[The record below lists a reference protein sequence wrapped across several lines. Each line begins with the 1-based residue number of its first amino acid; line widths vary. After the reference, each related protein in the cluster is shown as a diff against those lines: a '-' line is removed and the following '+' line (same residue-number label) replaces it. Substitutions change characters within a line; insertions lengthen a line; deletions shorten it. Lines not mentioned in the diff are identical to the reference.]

1 MELKQTTGRM
11 NRHFV
16 LILGRILSALLV
28 IIALPVTQMVA
39 GAVFRGDG
47 QLKTNL
53 FIPLTFIGLGAGAVY
68 MATGCLFHRRLRR
81 RRTKTL
87 VYTEMILLGLFLGL
101 LTFVGVSA
109 QYPEKPP
116 PPGKTR

>member
-1 MELKQTTGRM
+1 M
-11 NRHFV
+11 NRHSV
-16 LILGRILSALLV
+16 LILGRVLAALLV
-28 IIALPVTQMVA
+28 VIALPVAQMVA

-53 FIPLTFIGLGAGAVY
+53 FVPLTFIGLAAGAVY
-68 MATGCLFHRRLRR
+68 LATGCLFHRKLRR

-87 VYTEMILLGLFLGL
+87 VYTEVVLLGLFLGL
-101 LTFVGVSA
+101 LVFVGVSA